1 VEVADKLARF
11 IRPGL
16 TEEYTVS
23 MDGVRQDFII
33 EQRPVGAGP
42 LRVELEV
49 AGAKVEPL
57 ADVARLVLE
66 YSGRKIA
73 YSRLRVTDAT
83 GKELTSRME
92 LVGSAAAPAAPVNAS
107 LTGEMFDWEVS
118 DEGVEHDTRSACAP
132 LLAVVVNDA
141 AAMYPVRIDPT
152 FSDANWISMGGFPG
166 ANGPVNA
173 AVVDSSGNLY
183 IGGGFIAVGDV
194 GQ

>member
-1 VEVADKLARF
+1 ALRKREQAPRTPNASRDQSLLFRPPAMWKWRTSSPASSG
-11 IRPGL
+11 PGL

-23 MDGVRQDFII
+23 MDGARQDFII

-57 ADVARLVLE
+57 ADVARLVLG

-132 LLAVVVNDA
+132 QLAVVVNDA
-141 AAMYPVRIDPT
+141 A
-152 FSDANWISMGGFPG
+152 
-166 ANGPVNA
+166 
-173 AVVDSSGNLY
+173 
-183 IGGGFIAVGDV
+183 
-194 GQ
+194 